1 MWSAA
6 GLLSR
11 IALWRDGTDRRAM
24 RVYRYSITYLSA
36 SFAFARRGGPGLP
49 LRVICRPR
57 RGALSAAILALL
69 LVGCAGAEAQI
80 QTVEGFCSRRWATRR
95 PTSRPSRCGRT
106 GERRCAYRSA
116 PGMTGMA
123 ASSLAPQGA
132 QALAEPIRVTCRV
145 DEGLNVALRL
155 EDAELLVAGPPVSG
169 APSARSP
176 SERSELRGRHIR
188 SRHRQAARR
197 LRSTCLPFARRRA

>member
-1 MWSAA
+1 MARAGTAHNRWGGRPMWSAA

-11 IALWRDGTDRRAM
+11 TALWRDGTDRRAM

-132 QALAEPIRVTCRV
+132 PSPGRADPRHLSSGRRAQR
-145 DEGLNVALRL
+145 
-155 EDAELLVAGPPVSG
+155 GPASG
-169 APSARSP
+169 
-176 SERSELRGRHIR
+176 GRRI
-188 SRHRQAARR
+188 
-197 LRSTCLPFARRRA
+197 ARRRAPGERRSVGTLAQRAE